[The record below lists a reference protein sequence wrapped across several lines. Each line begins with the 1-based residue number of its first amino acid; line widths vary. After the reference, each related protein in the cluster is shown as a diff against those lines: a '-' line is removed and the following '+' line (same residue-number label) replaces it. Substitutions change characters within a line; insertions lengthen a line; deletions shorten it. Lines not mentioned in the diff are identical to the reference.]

1 MSEAKRSD
9 GRRLEGD
16 VAVITGA
23 THGIGLAIAQQ
34 LAAEGAK
41 VVMADVLDAVE
52 QSAAA
57 VRAASGGDVI
67 TYIGDL
73 SKEENVQAM
82 HAATRA
88 AFGPANILINN
99 AGGGVI
105 LGNATAQLR
114 RAIEEMFSAMRPAK
128 R

>member
-1 MSEAKRSD
+1 MTEAKRPA

-16 VAVITGA
+16 VAVVTGA
-23 THGIGLAIAQQ
+23 THGIGLAISLQ

-52 QSAAA
+52 QSAAT
-57 VRAASGGDVI
+57 VRAAGGEVI

-73 SKEENVQAM
+73 SKEENVKAM

-105 LGNATAQLR
+105 RPFLDHTPETLHATIDRSL
-114 RAIEEMFSAMRPAK
+114 
-128 R
+128 